1 MQDAAHI
8 AFHEMLAHRGP
19 QAKSRC
25 TYWLCSFLGKY
36 SYSWGDSNGAKEAV
50 YTCTDIW
57 FDKTAGVLR
66 KIYLVCLFAF
76 RFNNPLRYTITI

>member
-8 AFHEMLAHRGP
+8 AFHELLAHRGP
-19 QAKSRC
+19 QAKPRY

-36 SYSWGDSNGAKEAV
+36 SCSWGDSNGAKEDV
-50 YTCTDIW
+50 RTCTDIW
-57 FDKTAGVLR
+57 LDKTAGVLR

-76 RFNNPLRYTITI
+76 RFNKPLRHTITI